1 MVVSRYRFLES
12 MGEGGESNPCVN
24 PIFDEYVDAPVRCK
38 VEIDGD
44 VAVDEDGMGGVGIGG
59 LDDLRR
65 KENYRATIGPNRN
78 FV

>member
-24 PIFDEYVDAPVRCK
+24 PIFDEYIDAPVKCK

-44 VAVDEDGMGGVGIGG
+44 VAVEDGMGGVVISSVDG
-59 LDDLRR
+59 LQMT
-65 KENYRATIGPNRN
+65 KNYRATIGPGRN